1 MQLAEWMMAMRA
13 DAIPEECSRAMQAC
27 LPAFKYA
34 EKYKEASMWR
44 RMVPYK

>member
-1 MQLAEWMMAMRA
+1 MMAMRA

-27 LPAFKYA
+27 LPAFRYV
-34 EKYKEASMWR
+34 EKYKEASMWS